1 MSKNQKTKTEKMA
14 ETEAQS
20 DIASGLDSL
29 TQLPNRAAW
38 LRFCEKAL
46 TKDGQFKKGKQANK
60 EIASKAVLFIDLDRF
75 KWVNDSLGHDAG
87 DELLIKV
94 AKCLQSELNS
104 ELHSKFQSN
113 PALQLNESNYNTINL
128 VGRMGGD
135 EFVAFIQNPESIKQ
149 LDTLTQ
155 RLVDVLSQPIQ
166 LSHSEVEIGASI
178 GIAHYPQDAEN
189 LSDLL
194 KFADLA
200 MYRAK
205 HSGRNQ
211 VVSYHPQMIRK
222 IQYRRD
228 MQTAIR
234 KALREESLRLDFQ
247 PIFDAKNSEIVS
259 IEAVLNLEY
268 CAELSVLDQVEVFSI
283 ADESQVAIQLSE
295 WIINQGLE
303 FICGLQESEVEVS
316 LVVPVRP
323 SHFHAKEF
331 VDWLEERLEFY
342 DLSPEIIVLN
352 LNDQCLNSQRFP
364 VEKQLKQ
371 LSKQGVEVALQNFG
385 SGHLSPLRLHDWPIE
400 RLHLSPLFVSEVAN
414 KRSMEAMAIALIQM
428 GIILNKKVVAYGVQ
442 TAEQFEFLKSQQC
455 YFMQGDF
462 LSESLS
468 AQEIEFMLLKDKDGS
483 HHDGASQGG
492 FLDEFADD
500 Y

>member
-1 MSKNQKTKTEKMA
+1 MNDKQTTQTETIVNTQTQKEVA
-14 ETEAQS
+14 G
-20 DIASGLDSL
+20 GLDSL

-38 LRFCEKAL
+38 LSACEKTLA
-46 TKDGQFKKGKQANK
+46 KDSKQAKK

-94 AKCLQSELNS
+94 AAFIEKELQANSAIELN
-104 ELHSKFQSN
+104 QPN
-113 PALQLNESNYNTINL
+113 GNAINL

-135 EFVAFIQNPESIKQ
+135 EFVAFIQHPESINQ
-149 LDTLTQ
+149 LDKLTQ
-155 RLVDVLSQPIQ
+155 RIVERLSQPIQ

-194 KFADLA
+194 KYADLA

-211 VVSYHPQMIRK
+211 VVYYHPQMIRQ

-228 MQTAIR
+228 MQSGIR
-234 KALREESLRLDFQ
+234 KALKEDLLRLDFQ
-247 PIFDAKNSEIVS
+247 PTFDAKNSEIVA
-259 IEAVLNLEY
+259 IETVLNLEY
-268 CAELSVLDQVEVFSI
+268 CSDLSVLDQIEVFSI

-295 WIINQGLE
+295 WMIEQGLQ
-303 FICGLQESEVEVS
+303 FISRLQESDVEVS

-323 SHFHAKEF
+323 SHFHGKAF
-331 VDWLEERLEFY
+331 VDWLEERLDFY
-342 DLSPEIIVLN
+342 DLSPEIMVLN
-352 LNDQCLNSQRFP
+352 LDDLCLNSQRFP

-371 LSKQGVEVALQNFG
+371 LSKQGVEVAMHNFG

-442 TAEQFEFLKSQQC
+442 SAEQFEFLKSQHC
-455 YFMQGDF
+455 YFMQGAF

-468 AQEIEFMLLKDKDGS
+468 ASEMELLLLKDKGD
-483 HHDGASQGG
+483 DASNDE